1 MIIVDPCAR
10 YIMTK
15 TVNMCALCNVHVYW
29 SNFSFELTK
38 KMIYEYITR
47 TQFGPNALN
56 LKNATFNSISDNS
69 SREAVIKDAIF

>member
-15 TVNMCALCNVHVYW
+15 TVNMCALCMFIGQI
-29 SNFSFELTK
+29 SLLTK
-38 KMIYEYITR
+38 KMINEYITR